1 MKIKWKIVLVFASLI
16 VAAITVINV
25 LYYFNIS
32 RFIENEHINQ
42 LSGYSKTGYQLLD
55 NKYPGDWKVEGEK
68 LYKGDILL
76 NDNYE
81 FVDGFAK
88 DANIQV
94 TIFLGDTRITT
105 SIKDAQAKR
114 LVGTQASDIVVNKV
128 LTHNE
133 DYLGKASIV
142 GREALT
148 YYVPIQ
154 NSDGTAIGMWF
165 VGIYL
170 DDIGAQIIKVV
181 TTSIIVSAVILM
193 AGCLITYIIGNTIGI
208 GFNKIRTDL
217 EDFENGKFNHS
228 FNIKYMNRKDE
239 IGAISKSYSNMQTH
253 IKSIILSIKEEIL
266 KIERSSEES
275 LLSVNEV
282 YNNIENISVTTEELS
297 AGMEETAASTQEMN
311 ASIHNMESEVDEV
324 ARKAE
329 QGENI
334 VKEIKKR
341 AEQLQQEAQES
352 HKNTMDIFE
361 STSEN
366 LRNSIKKSSAIEEI
380 KALSQSILHITNQT
394 NMLALNASIESAR
407 AGEAGKGFAVVAH
420 EIGNLAVNS
429 KEAATQIENITTEV
443 SEAVKA
449 LVKDAATLLDYVEH
463 TVIEDYGV
471 LVHTGEQYYT
481 DANTVNEM
489 VTEIK
494 RISDQL
500 QTSIHY
506 VKQAIQEVAAAS
518 NQGAEGASVI
528 SEKSTSIVTQTEE
541 VVKQTQANKESVDV
555 LNEMVQFFQI

>member
-25 LYYFNIS
+25 LYYLNIS
-32 RFIENEHINQ
+32 KFIENEHINQ
-42 LSGYSKTGYQLLD
+42 LSGYSRTGYQLLD
-55 NKYPGDWKVEGEK
+55 HKYPGDWKVDGEK
-68 LYKGDILL
+68 LYKGDVLL
-76 NDNYE
+76 NGNYE
-81 FVDGFAK
+81 FVDGFAEDTK
-88 DANIQV
+88 ILA
-94 TIFLGDTRITT
+94 TIFLKDTRITT
-105 SIKDAQAKR
+105 SIKDTQAQR
-114 LVGTQASDIVVNKV
+114 LVGTKASDIVVNKV
-128 LTHNE
+128 LTGNE
-133 DYLGKASIV
+133 DYLGEASIV

-154 NSDGTAIGMWF
+154 DSDGTTIGMWF

-170 DDIGAQIIKVV
+170 DDIGDQIIKVV
-181 TTSIIVSAVILM
+181 TTALIVSAVILI
-193 AGCLITYIIGNTIGI
+193 AGCIITYIIGNTIGI
-208 GFNKIRTDL
+208 GFSKIRKDL
-217 EDFENGKFNHS
+217 EDIENGKFNHS
-228 FNIKYMNRKDE
+228 YDIKYMNRKDE
-239 IGAISKSYSNMQTH
+239 IGAISKSYSNMQTR
-253 IKSIILSIKEEIL
+253 IKGIILSIKEEIF
-266 KIERSSEES
+266 KIEHSSEDS

-282 YNNIENISVTTEELS
+282 YNNIGNISVTTEELS

-311 ASIHNMESEVDEV
+311 ASIHNIESEVDEV

-329 QGENI
+329 HGENI

-341 AEQLQQEAQES
+341 AEQLQQEALES
-352 HKNTMDIFE
+352 QKNTMSIFE
-361 STSEN
+361 STNEN
-366 LRNSIKKSSAIEEI
+366 LRNSIKKSNAIEEI
-380 KALSQSILHITNQT
+380 KALSQSILHITSQT

-420 EIGNLAVNS
+420 EIGNLAINS

-443 SEAVKA
+443 SEAVQA

-463 TVIEDYGV
+463 TVIHDYGV

-506 VKQAIQEVAAAS
+506 VKQAIQEVTAAS

-528 SEKSTSIVTQTEE
+528 SEESASIVTQAEE
-541 VVKQTQANKESVDV
+541 VVKQTKANKESVDV

>member
-25 LYYFNIS
+25 LYYLNIS
-32 RFIENEHINQ
+32 KFIENEHINQ
-42 LSGYSKTGYQLLD
+42 LSGYSRTGYQLLD
-55 NKYPGDWKVEGEK
+55 HKYPGDWKVDGEK
-68 LYKGDILL
+68 LYKGDVLL

-81 FVDGFAK
+81 FVDGFAEDTK
-88 DANIQV
+88 ILA
-94 TIFLGDTRITT
+94 TIFLKDTRITT
-105 SIKDAQAKR
+105 SIKDAQAQR
-114 LVGTQASDIVVNKV
+114 LVGTKASDIVVNKV
-128 LTHNE
+128 LTGNE
-133 DYLGKASIV
+133 DYLGEASIV

-154 NSDGTAIGMWF
+154 DSDGTTIGMWF

-170 DDIGAQIIKVV
+170 DDIGDQIIKVV
-181 TTSIIVSAVILM
+181 TTALIVSAVILI
-193 AGCLITYIIGNTIGI
+193 AGCIITYIIGNTIGI
-208 GFNKIRTDL
+208 GFSKIRKDL
-217 EDFENGKFNHS
+217 EDIENGKFNHS
-228 FNIKYMNRKDE
+228 YDIKYMNRKDE
-239 IGAISKSYSNMQTH
+239 IGAISKSYSNMQTR
-253 IKSIILSIKEEIL
+253 IKGIILSIKEEIF
-266 KIERSSEES
+266 KIEHSSEDS

-282 YNNIENISVTTEELS
+282 YNNIGNISVTTEELS

-311 ASIHNMESEVDEV
+311 ASIHNIESEVDEV

-329 QGENI
+329 HGENI

-341 AEQLQQEAQES
+341 AEQLQQEALES
-352 HKNTMDIFE
+352 QKNTMSIFE
-361 STSEN
+361 STNEN
-366 LRNSIKKSSAIEEI
+366 LRNSIKKSNAIEEI
-380 KALSQSILHITNQT
+380 KALSQSILHITSQT

-443 SEAVKA
+443 SEAVQA

-463 TVIEDYGV
+463 TVIHDYGV

-506 VKQAIQEVAAAS
+506 VKQAIQEVTAAS

-528 SEKSTSIVTQTEE
+528 SEESASIVTQAEE
-541 VVKQTQANKESVDV
+541 VVKQTKANKESVDV

>member
-1 MKIKWKIVLVFASLI
+1 MKIKWKIVLVFASVI
-16 VAAITVINV
+16 VTAITVINV
-25 LYYFNIS
+25 LYYLNIS
-32 RFIENEHINQ
+32 KFIETEHINQ
-42 LSGYSKTGYQLLD
+42 LSGYSKTGYQLLEH
-55 NKYPGDWKVEGEK
+55 KYPGDWKVEGEK

-88 DANIQV
+88 DANILA

-105 SIKDAQAKR
+105 SIKDAESKR
-114 LVGTQASDIVVNKV
+114 LVGTKASDIVIDKV
-128 LTHNE
+128 LTGNE
-133 DYLGKASIV
+133 DYLGEASIV
-142 GREALT
+142 GRKALT

-154 NSDGTAIGMWF
+154 DSTGTTIGMWF

-181 TTSIIVSAVILM
+181 ATAVIVSMVILV
-193 AGCLITYIIGNTIGI
+193 AGCFITYIIGNTIGL
-208 GFNKIRTDL
+208 GFNRIRKDI
-217 EDFENGKFNHS
+217 EDIENGKFNHS
-228 FNIKYMNRKDE
+228 FNIKHMNRKDE
-239 IGAISKSYSNMQTH
+239 IGAISKSYSNMQTR
-253 IKSIILSIKEEIL
+253 IKSIILSIKEEII

-275 LLSVNEV
+275 LLSVNDV
-282 YNNIENISVTTEELS
+282 YNNVENISFTTEELS

-311 ASIHNMESEVDEV
+311 ASIHNIEAEVDEV
-324 ARKAE
+324 AKKAE
-329 QGENI
+329 HGENI
-334 VKEIKKR
+334 VREIKKR

-352 HKNTMDIFE
+352 RKNTLSIFE
-361 STSEN
+361 NTSEN
-366 LRNSIKKSSAIEEI
+366 LRNSIQKSSAIEEI
-380 KALSQSILHITNQT
+380 KALSQSILHITSQT

-429 KEAATQIENITTEV
+429 KEAATQIESITAEV

-463 TVIEDYGV
+463 TVIHDYGV

-518 NQGAEGASVI
+518 NHGAEGASVI
-528 SEKSTSIVTQTEE
+528 SEKSASIVGQTEE
-541 VVKQTQANKESVDV
+541 VVKQTRANKESVDV

>member
-1 MKIKWKIVLVFASLI
+1 
-16 VAAITVINV
+16 
-25 LYYFNIS
+25 
-32 RFIENEHINQ
+32 

-55 NKYPGDWKVEGEK
+55 HKYPGDWKVEGDK
-68 LYKGDILL
+68 LYKGDSLL
-76 NDNYE
+76 NDNYD
-81 FVDGFAK
+81 FVDSFSK
-88 DANIQV
+88 DTNVLA

-105 SIKDAQAKR
+105 SIKDTQSQR
-114 LVGTQASDIVVNKV
+114 LVGTKASDIVVNKV
-128 LTHNE
+128 LTGNE
-133 DYLGKASIV
+133 DYLGKATIV

-154 NSDGTAIGMWF
+154 DADGTTIGMWF

-181 TTSIIVSAVILM
+181 TTAIVVSIIILV
-193 AGCLITYIIGNTIGI
+193 AGCLITYLIGNTIGI
-208 GFNKIRTDL
+208 GFNKIR
-217 EDFENGKFNHS
+217 EDIEDIERGKFNHS
-228 FNIKYMNRKDE
+228 FNIKHMNRKDE
-239 IGAISKSYSNMQTH
+239 LGAISKSYFNMQNR
-253 IKSIILSIKEEIL
+253 IKNIILSIKEEIA
-266 KIERSSEES
+266 KIDQSSEES
-275 LLSVNEV
+275 LLSVSKV

-311 ASIHNMESEVDEV
+311 ASIHNIESEVEEV
-324 ARKAE
+324 AKKAE
-329 QGENI
+329 HGENI
-334 VKEIKKR
+334 VREIQKR
-341 AEQLQQEAQES
+341 AEQLQQEALES
-352 HKNTMDIFE
+352 QKNTMSIFE
-361 STSEN
+361 STNEN
-366 LRNSIKKSSAIEEI
+366 LRNSIKKSGAIEEI
-380 KALSQSILHITNQT
+380 KALSQSILHITSQT

-449 LVKDAATLLDYVEH
+449 LVKDASTLLDYVEH
-463 TVIEDYGV
+463 TVIHDYSV
-471 LVHTGEQYYT
+471 LVHTGEQYYA

-494 RISDQL
+494 HISDQL

-528 SEKSTSIVTQTEE
+528 SEKSSSIVTQTEE
-541 VVKQTQANKESVDV
+541 VVKQTKANKESVDT
-555 LNEMVQFFQI
+555 LNQMVQFFQI